1 MLLRMMKKLLH
12 TFSLFAFLSASL
24 VLTGCSV
31 FSGENVDS
39 TSYPISDREER
50 IKARNNHGRLTGDGL
65 TIFGGKDDEAGSGG
79 VGAGIGINS
88 YLWRATL
95 DTLSF
100 MPLAQADPF
109 GGVII
114 TDWYQNPEAPSEQ
127 FKLNVL
133 ILDQRLRTNA
143 LKVSVFR
150 RIKEGDQW
158 VDAPASE
165 TVARELEDK
174 ILTRARE
181 LRIAD
186 GR

>member
-1 MLLRMMKKLLH
+1 MKKQTRTLITAFAVAVMPL
-12 TFSLFAFLSASL
+12 FIAGCSLFSP
-24 VLTGCSV
+24 
-31 FSGENVDS
+31 ENIDS
-39 TSYPISDREER
+39 SSYPISDKEER
-50 IKARNNHGRLTGDGL
+50 RKAIQGHGRLTGEGGL
-65 TIFGGKDDEAGSGG
+65 KLFGGDEEASGG
-79 VGAGIGINS
+79 AVGAGIGINS

-114 TDWYQNPEAPSEQ
+114 TDWYQNPEAVDEQ

-150 RIKEGDQW
+150 RVREGAEW
-158 VDAPASE
+158 VDKPAADK
-165 TVARELEDK
+165 VARELENK

-181 LRIAD
+181 LRVAS
-186 GR
+186 GK

>member
-1 MLLRMMKKLLH
+1 MTYKNKYTKPLL
-12 TFSLFAFLSASL
+12 SL
-24 VLTGCSV
+24 VLTSFVLAGCSV
-31 FSGENVDS
+31 FSGASVDS
-39 TSYPISDREER
+39 KSYPSSDREEQR
-50 IKARNNHGRLTGDGL
+50 KERQNRGSLTGEGGL
-65 TIFGGKDDEAGSGG
+65 TIFGGKEDDVSGG
-79 VGAGIGINS
+79 AGAGIGINS

-114 TDWYQNPEAPSEQ
+114 TDWYQNPEAQNEQ

-150 RIKEGDQW
+150 RIKNRAGQW
-158 VDAPASE
+158 EDSPSGSE
-165 TVARELEDK
+165 VARELEDK